1 MNVRLDGQTAK
12 KIGKALAE
20 SLVVLI
26 RQDRR
31 RRQDR
36 HLKTPLDDLEGG
48 PHCHLRLSKANVTAQ
63 QTIHW
68 AVTFQV
74 QPFSPETMPRPID
87 AKVLGTI
94 AAASGGTFF
103 ESLKDLNDG
112 LAQLEFNAIEE
123 ETAEFETLWRDWVVI
138 SLLMTGFSIAWAL
151 RKLRNLP

>member
-1 MNVRLDGQTAK
+1 MSANNDPSGPRID
-12 KIGKALAE
+12 
-20 SLVVLI
+20 
-26 RQDRR
+26 
-31 RRQDR
+31 
-36 HLKTPLDDLEGG
+36 GG
-48 PHCHLRLSKANVTAQ
+48 PSE
-63 QTIHW
+63 

-112 LAQLEFNAIEE
+112 LTKLEFNAIEE
-123 ETAEFETLWRDWVVI
+123 ETAEFETLWRNWLVV
-138 SLLMTGFSIAWAL
+138 SLLMLVLAASWAL